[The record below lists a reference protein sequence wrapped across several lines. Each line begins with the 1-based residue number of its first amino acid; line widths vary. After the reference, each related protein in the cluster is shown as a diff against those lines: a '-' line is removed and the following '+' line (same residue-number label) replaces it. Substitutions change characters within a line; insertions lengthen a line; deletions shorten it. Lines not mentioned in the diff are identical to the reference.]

1 MTSPNWHWRSSNTV
15 TSTGRSSGWTARCA
29 WPPADPTSPEHLLTA
44 ALATAP
50 AYEATWTPDWP
61 LDLARALSPHLR
73 GTGDPTLR
81 FAPDGAWRTTT
92 TPDGPATVRVST
104 GPDEVRIAAWGPGAA
119 WAGGAVPDW
128 LGAAD
133 RPEAFE
139 PGDHP
144 VVADLH
150 RRTPSL
156 RLSRTGRTWDSLVPA
171 VLEQKVTVAE
181 AHRVWRELLRLA
193 GEPAPGPAPEGMRV
207 VPSARR
213 VLDVTDWQWHRCGL
227 DGARRRALRAVATVA
242 SRLEP
247 EAGCDSAVLQQR
259 LCSIPGIGVWTAA
272 EVVQRTFGDPDT
284 VSVGD
289 YHLKNVVGWSLAGR
303 KTDDA
308 GMLELLEP
316 WRGQRQRVVR
326 LILTGGRAA
335 RPPRHGPRNAP
346 TNYRSI

>member
-1 MTSPNWHWRSSNTV
+1 MAS
-15 TSTGRSSGWTARCA
+15 
-29 WPPADPTSPEHLLTA
+29 
-44 ALATAP
+44 
-50 AYEATWTPDWP
+50 
-61 LDLARALSPHLR
+61 
-73 GTGDPTLR
+73 
-81 FAPDGAWRTTT
+81 
-92 TPDGPATVRVST
+92 
-104 GPDEVRIAAWGPGAA
+104 WGPGAA
-119 WAGGAVPDW
+119 RAGAAAPGR
-128 LGAAD
+128 LGAGD
-133 RPEAFE
+133 RPEEFE
-139 PGDHP
+139 PGEHP
-144 VVADLH
+144 VVTELH
-150 RRTPSL
+150 RRSRSL

-193 GEPAPGPAPEGMRV
+193 GEAPPGPAPAGMRV
-207 VPSARR
+207 VPSAQR

-247 EAGCDSAVLQQR
+247 EAAGESAVLQRR

-289 YHLKNVVGWSLAGR
+289 YHLKNLVGWSLAGR

-316 WRGQRQRVVR
+316 WRGHRQRVVR
-326 LILTGGRAA
+326 LLMAGGS
-335 RPPRHGPRNAP
+335 RPPRRGPRNAP
-346 TNYRSI
+346 TNYRGI